1 MPLAAWRENSSR
13 HVASLR
19 RIRLLF
25 FIAPV
30 SSTITGRD
38 YPQWTDLRKYVAELP
53 VTLAR
58 LCLTYRRS
66 IAAADGSV
74 HWQSA
79 IRAKSL
85 PLTIPLALHHGHCA
99 HEGQFMKYEQQ
110 SKTSGL
116 SDVQTLRK
124 RTGSSSRPA
133 ESSESST
140 VQRFVP
146 VKRRS
151 LRKPN
156 AWVRRGRK
164 GPMPRYQSR
173 DRPIDELIS
182 TLNRPTTG
190 SFGGR
195 GHARR

>member
-1 MPLAAWRENSSR
+1 
-13 HVASLR
+13 
-19 RIRLLF
+19 
-25 FIAPV
+25 
-30 SSTITGRD
+30 
-38 YPQWTDLRKYVAELP
+38 
-53 VTLAR
+53 
-58 LCLTYRRS
+58 
-66 IAAADGSV
+66 
-74 HWQSA
+74 
-79 IRAKSL
+79 
-85 PLTIPLALHHGHCA
+85 
-99 HEGQFMKYEQQ
+99 MKYEQQ

-124 RTGSSSRPA
+124 RAGSSSRPA

-190 SFGGR
+190 SF
-195 GHARR
+195 ADRRHPIGAVHDRPKRRKDLRWIRMSLQGNRLRVVPIRDHR